1 MAAIFS
7 MGRWVNITIQW
18 RQDMPLG
25 WSLDSLLMLTSN
37 ETSKGN
43 TGGYLSV
50 TQSNDFYSW
59 VNKSCVDK
67 FVQWYNNGS
76 NGHLFYV
83 GVDLMMRRSML
94 PIHDDVIKWKHFPRY
109 WPFVRGFD
117 VFFDLR
123 PDKRLSKQSRGWWF
137 ETPSHSLWRHRNVL
151 CFPMGICVLR
161 CTECRSEFWLFG
173 GLFTFYVRFTKPNVA
188 HNRNR

>member
-1 MAAIFS
+1 MKHQRATLADIYQLRGITTS
-7 MGRWVNITIQW
+7 THELISPALISSSNDIIMGRMGICF
-18 RQDMPLG
+18 
-25 WSLDSLLMLTSN
+25 TSVS
-37 ETSKGN
+37 TSWWGEACCLFMM
-43 TGGYLSV
+43 TS
-50 TQSNDFYSW
+50 
-59 VNKSCVDK
+59 
-67 FVQWYNNGS
+67 S
-76 NGHLFYV
+76 NGNIFRVTGH
-83 GVDLMMRRSML
+83 
-94 PIHDDVIKWKHFPRY
+94 
-109 WPFVRGFD
+109 FVRGFD

-173 GLFTFYVRFTKPNVA
+173 GLFTFYVRFTNPNVA

>member
-1 MAAIFS
+1 MKHQRATLADIYQLRRVTTS
-7 MGRWVNITIQW
+7 THELISPALISSSNDIIMGRMGI
-18 RQDMPLG
+18 
-25 WSLDSLLMLTSN
+25 
-37 ETSKGN
+37 
-43 TGGYLSV
+43 
-50 TQSNDFYSW
+50 
-59 VNKSCVDK
+59 C
-67 FVQWYNNGS
+67 
-76 NGHLFYV
+76 
-83 GVDLMMRRSML
+83 LMMRRSML